1 MKVFEQLIADNSK
14 HIPAIEQALRE
25 TYFSGYDQQFL
36 LTDNGRN
43 DIENNVFRRYNHS
56 LRHVVPWLSRVIDLA
71 GKNVLEIG
79 CGTGSSTAALAHFVR
94 RIEGYDIHSL
104 AVRGAEKRLEIMGL
118 DNARLHVIK
127 EEELITRI
135 TGDAEGGY
143 DIILLFA
150 VLEHQTVAERH
161 DTLAACWGLLSEGGI
176 MAVIDTP
183 NILHYFD
190 LHTSKLP
197 FLHMLPNRL
206 YARYAAH
213 SPRPAFARS
222 FADEKNMAD
231 DRLDLE
237 ISRWGRGASYHDFEL
252 ALGGD
257 YGDFLVAGGFEPE
270 ILDWFPCTIEEELLR
285 WYVQHKNFAIPLGFT
300 RCVLNLIF
308 RKPSSTG
315 APLIGAAPDAPPALA
330 HFNPDV
336 DGRVTSLE
344 RQFREKEDLIDKI
357 YRSATW
363 RAGSLVAA
371 PWRIVR
377 RLFRI

>member
-56 LRHVVPWLSRVIDLA
+56 LRHVVPWLGRVIDLA

-79 CGTGSSTAALAHFVR
+79 CGTGSSTA
-94 RIEGYDIHSL
+94 
-104 AVRGAEKRLEIMGL
+104 
-118 DNARLHVIK
+118 
-127 EEELITRI
+127 
-135 TGDAEGGY
+135 
-143 DIILLFA
+143 
-150 VLEHQTVAERH
+150 
-161 DTLAACWGLLSEGGI
+161 
-176 MAVIDTP
+176 
-183 NILHYFD
+183 
-190 LHTSKLP
+190 
-197 FLHMLPNRL
+197 
-206 YARYAAH
+206 
-213 SPRPAFARS
+213 
-222 FADEKNMAD
+222 
-231 DRLDLE
+231 
-237 ISRWGRGASYHDFEL
+237 

-308 RKPSSTG
+308 RKPSGTG
-315 APLIGAAPDAPPALA
+315 APPIGAAPAAPPPLA

-344 RQFREKEDLIDKI
+344 RQLREKEDLIGEI

-363 RAGSLVAA
+363 RAGSLIAA

-377 RLFRI
+377 RLFKM